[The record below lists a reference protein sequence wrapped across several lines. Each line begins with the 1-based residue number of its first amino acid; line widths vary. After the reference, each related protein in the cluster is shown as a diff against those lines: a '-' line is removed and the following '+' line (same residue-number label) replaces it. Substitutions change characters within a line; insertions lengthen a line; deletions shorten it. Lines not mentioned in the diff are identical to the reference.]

1 MVLRW
6 VAKCHQ
12 LESFLTLGA
21 DKRHLDPLPNPG
33 CNRGKWRSCFWDAR
47 VAQKWN
53 VLLVVTIP
61 GRTTQEMLSEPILFL
76 TAFHLAKRSLA
87 LTFFITFWWWSSKNV
102 FYFWSLDVSLLHH
115 PDEPSSSLSA
125 WLILTKYDPS
135 LDSKKPNHWKSVK
148 WFQLPK
154 KRWWCV
160 STTHHW
166 RMRKTNLR

>member
-12 LESFLTLGA
+12 LLVLKKKNGSTPQPKVQSWQMKVLF
-21 DKRHLDPLPNPG
+21 
-33 CNRGKWRSCFWDAR
+33 FWDAR

-61 GRTTQEMLSEPILFL
+61 GRTTQEMLSEPITFL
-76 TAFHLAKRSLA
+76 TAFHLAKRSLT

-102 FYFWSLDVSLLHH
+102 FYFWSLDMSLLHH
-115 PDEPSSSLSA
+115 PDESSSSLSA
-125 WLILTKYDPS
+125 WLIFTKYDPS